1 MENENGGKIGGTPT
15 PSVEGHETNSSK
27 IFSKE
32 DVNEIVKSRIDRIL
46 GKCGVDKT
54 EELEAFV
61 SKGKSYDEL
70 KKKYDDLNT
79 SFVFKENNISKDR
92 EDDVKTYFKG
102 KGFDL
107 NSNLLAE
114 LVKTHPEWVN
124 QGESKVGSAQTNVQ
138 GKQAEKELEKGNKEK
153 AEELFGFK
161 FR

>member
-46 GKCGVDKT
+46 GKCGVDNT
-54 EELEAFV
+54 EELEVFV

-92 EDDVKTYFKG
+92 EDDVKTYFEG

-107 NSNLLAE
+107 NSNLLA
-114 LVKTHPEWVN
+114 
-124 QGESKVGSAQTNVQ
+124 
-138 GKQAEKELEKGNKEK
+138 
-153 AEELFGFK
+153 
-161 FR
+161 